1 MSYQLKEVT
10 VIGTGIMGL
19 GIVQVFSQKT
29 KCKVNI
35 LSRKQESLENAM
47 KKIENTLDKLDKKG
61 RLEENKEDIIA
72 RINPVINIEEAFS
85 NTDLVIE
92 SVIER
97 IDVKEKNFKNA
108 DRFSPPNAILA
119 TNTSSFSITQIASF
133 TQRPEKVVGMHFFNP
148 APVLKLVEIVRGNK
162 TSDETVNIIKRIC
175 EEIGKEPVICKKDSP
190 AFIVNRILFPAL
202 NEAAS
207 LVEEGVADPEDI
219 DKAVKLGLN
228 WPMGPIELL
237 DLIGIDTTVE
247 ILNSLSGRLNES
259 KYRPSSLLVR
269 MVKVRNLGRK
279 TKNGFYKYD

>member
-47 KKIENTLDKLDKKG
+47 KKIENTLDKLEKKG
-61 RLEENKEDIIA
+61 RLEESKEDIIA
-72 RINPVINIEEAFS
+72 RINPVIDIEEAFS

-92 SVIER
+92 SVTER

-175 EEIGKEPVICKKDSP
+175 KGIGKEPVICKKDSP

>member
-92 SVIER
+92 SVTER

-119 TNTSSFSITQIASF
+119 TNTSSFSIT
-133 TQRPEKVVGMHFFNP
+133 
-148 APVLKLVEIVRGNK
+148 
-162 TSDETVNIIKRIC
+162 
-175 EEIGKEPVICKKDSP
+175 
-190 AFIVNRILFPAL
+190 
-202 NEAAS
+202 
-207 LVEEGVADPEDI
+207 
-219 DKAVKLGLN
+219 
-228 WPMGPIELL
+228 
-237 DLIGIDTTVE
+237 
-247 ILNSLSGRLNES
+247 
-259 KYRPSSLLVR
+259 
-269 MVKVRNLGRK
+269 
-279 TKNGFYKYD
+279 

>member
-35 LSRKQESLENAM
+35 LSRKQKSLEIAM
-47 KKIENTLDKLDKKG
+47 KKIENTLDKLYKKG

-72 RINPVINIEEAFS
+72 RINPVIDIEEAFS
-85 NTDLVIE
+85 GTDLVIE
-92 SVIER
+92 SVIEK
-97 IDVKEKNFKNA
+97 IDAKEKNFKNA

-133 TQRPEKVVGMHFFNP
+133 TQRPEKVIGMHFFNP
-148 APVLKLVEIVRGNK
+148 APVLKLVEIVRGTE
-162 TSDETVNIIKRIC
+162 TSDETVNIVKNIC
-175 EEIGKEPVICKKDSP
+175 KEIGKEPVICKKDSP

-219 DKAVKLGLN
+219 DRAVKLGLN
-228 WPMGPIELL
+228 WPMGAIELL
-237 DLIGIDTTVE
+237 DLIGIDITVE
-247 ILNSLSGRLNES
+247 ILNSLSKKLNEP
-259 KYRPSSLLVR
+259 KYKPSSLLVR
-269 MVKVRNLGRK
+269 MARAGKLGRK

>member
-29 KCKVNI
+29 KCKVNM

-47 KKIENTLDKLDKKG
+47 KKIENTLDKLEKKG
-61 RLEENKEDIIA
+61 RLEESKEDIIA
-72 RINPVINIEEAFS
+72 RINPVIDIEEAFS

-148 APVLKLVEIVRGNK
+148 API
-162 TSDETVNIIKRIC
+162 
-175 EEIGKEPVICKKDSP
+175 
-190 AFIVNRILFPAL
+190 
-202 NEAAS
+202 
-207 LVEEGVADPEDI
+207 
-219 DKAVKLGLN
+219 
-228 WPMGPIELL
+228 
-237 DLIGIDTTVE
+237 
-247 ILNSLSGRLNES
+247 
-259 KYRPSSLLVR
+259 
-269 MVKVRNLGRK
+269 
-279 TKNGFYKYD
+279 